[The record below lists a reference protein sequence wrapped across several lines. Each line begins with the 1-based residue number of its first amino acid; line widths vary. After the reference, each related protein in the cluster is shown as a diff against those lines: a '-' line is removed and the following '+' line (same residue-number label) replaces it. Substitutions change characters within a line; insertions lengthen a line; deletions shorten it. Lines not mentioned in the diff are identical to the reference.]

1 MNELIIII
9 IIVILCVSV
18 FAGWLATIAFCPDQ
32 AMACLGNSNKKK
44 QSFRRKNE
52 KVVNKRK
59 MTDSSE
65 YGYNELEGMKKNF
78 TVDDEENKD
87 KKRNNSIENDQT
99 RLIKKEELLK
109 YTQKHSLKNSSSL
122 ENINEEDSQMVKP
135 HLVMKH
141 ESTDVIEYAIVDY
154 NSFVAVANQKDTT
167 LPITPN
173 NSIDIAMEDDDDLL
187 VSCALE
193 DSRDNITEN
202 INYPYKFQEHHLSLL
217 TYDPTKRRESL
228 PIPINHHRLSPTRD
242 IIKAV

>member
-1 MNELIIII
+1 MDELIIII
-9 IIVILCVSV
+9 IIVVLCVSV

-32 AMACLGNSNKKK
+32 AMACLGNSNKKNQNLQK
-44 QSFRRKNE
+44 KDETNSDM
-52 KVVNKRK
+52 RK
-59 MTDSSE
+59 MIDKKE
-65 YGYNELEGMKKNF
+65 NRHNELNGMKENSII
-78 TVDDEENKD
+78 DEDSND
-87 KKRNNSIENDQT
+87 KERNNSNENDQT

-109 YTQKHSLKNSSSL
+109 YTQKHSNKNSSSL
-122 ENINEEDSQMVKP
+122 ENVDGCDSQMIKP
-135 HLVMKH
+135 HLIMKH

-154 NSFVAVANQKDTT
+154 NSFVAVANQQDNTS
-167 LPITPN
+167 PITSN
-173 NSIDIAMEDDDDLL
+173 NSGDIIMEDDDDLL

-242 IIKAV
+242 VIKAV